1 MPLIKPRT
9 RGKAFARLNTR
20 LERETNE
27 TLYAYAEFLGE
38 PVEYVLNEL
47 IDTILAKDKEFVLWR
62 AEHPQSWVPSR
73 RSVRMRKARSAA
85 AVSRD
90 GGAGGPTRPMAASA

>member
-9 RGKAFARLNTR
+9 RGKAFARLTTR
-20 LERETNE
+20 LKRETNE

-47 IDTILAKDKEFVLWR
+47 IDTILAKDKEFMAWR
-62 AEHPQSWVPSR
+62 AEHPQSCVPSR
-73 RSVRMRKARSAA
+73 GPVRVRKARSATTM
-85 AVSRD
+85 SRD
-90 GGAGGPTRPMAASA
+90 GGAGGPTRAMAASA